1 MRVPNARV
9 ALICDHEAL
18 ELARSYSRARKP
30 DSRSSQGAFVP
41 LKSGIDNLNT
51 IHYELMT
58 HLTSLDRPR
67 PCLRQTPAGITAFL
81 TALQTAGF
89 SPSASLGPRREEALA
104 DYQLTKSER
113 LMLVNHAP
121 TSQVFLNT
129 LIEECFVRFTP
140 EQIETILAL
149 VREHL
154 LPADGQVNG
163 AADHNGNGDD
173 AGGEDV
179 IDEDEYLNA

>member
-9 ALICDHEAL
+9 ALISDHEAL
-18 ELARSYSRARKP
+18 QLAKSYSSRNQTQARA
-30 DSRSSQGAFVP
+30 SSQLAFVP

-58 HLTSLDRPR
+58 HLISTDRPR
-67 PCLRQTPAGITAFL
+67 PCLRQTPEGITAFL
-81 TALQTAGF
+81 TALQTAGL
-89 SPSASLGPRREEALA
+89 SPSAALGPRREEALA
-104 DYQLTKSER
+104 DHHLTKSER

-140 EQIETILAL
+140 EQIQTLLDL

-154 LPADGQVNG
+154 LPDPNQADLT
-163 AADHNGNGDD
+163 D
-173 AGGEDV
+173 AGDNADV
-179 IDEDEYLNA
+179 IDEDEYLNS